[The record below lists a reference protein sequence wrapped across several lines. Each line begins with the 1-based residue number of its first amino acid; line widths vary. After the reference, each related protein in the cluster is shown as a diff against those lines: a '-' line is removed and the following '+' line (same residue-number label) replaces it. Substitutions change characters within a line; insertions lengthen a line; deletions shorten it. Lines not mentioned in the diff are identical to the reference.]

1 MKKNK
6 QYLEKYLDRRLFTR
20 IRLLLLLSAVLLVA
34 GVYEI
39 LKITYI
45 LPYAVIGLILG
56 YLVGIVVS
64 RMFHLSWDEET
75 NQVISNMD
83 WIGAIVFLFY
93 IIFIIARTLYVGQ
106 WVQGAPYFAIILT
119 TTAGVMMG
127 RVMGTRHGIKKI
139 LGDLESLKKMVS
151 Q

>member
-6 QYLEKYLDRRLFTR
+6 QFLEKYIDRRLFTR
-20 IRLLLLLSAVLLVA
+20 IRLLLLLSLILLVA
-34 GVYEI
+34 GAYEI
-39 LKITYI
+39 LKSTYI

-64 RMFHLSWDEET
+64 RMFHLSWDEESD
-75 NQVISNMD
+75 QVISNMD

-106 WVQGAPYFAIILT
+106 WVQGAPYFAIILC

-127 RVMGTRHGIKKI
+127 RVMGTRHGIKRI
-139 LGDLESLKKMVS
+139 LMDLKNLKKTMS
-151 Q
+151 H